1 MLMADAP
8 QLSYILTVVF
18 NMFVHIVLSRKDLID
33 GSQERLQSQNEHCQ
47 LCDLWPNEKPGLTT
61 TAYIDLF
68 HYLSILLKAHSIYDH
83 TED

>member
-33 GSQERLQSQNEHCQ
+33 GSQERLQSQNGHCQ

-61 TAYIDLF
+61 TATL
-68 HYLSILLKAHSIYDH
+68 IYF
-83 TED
+83 TIYPYY